1 MNKVLIIGF
10 GSIGERHFD
19 ILNKSNNDIR
29 VITRRNKQRIKK
41 INFNSSE
48 IKNFNPDYIIIS
60 SPTENHFNHLKK
72 INKIVSRK
80 IILVEKPLFHK
91 SYKNKIT
98 LKNRVF
104 VGFNMRFNPIIL
116 FLKKYFL
123 KKNSQV
129 LSVNSYC
136 GSYLPNWRINVPYN
150 KSSSASPKGGGVL
163 RDLSHEIDFLS
174 WIFGNIKI
182 SNVNSFKLSKLKIQS
197 KDFANISGFCK
208 NTYFNLMLNYF
219 SKISHRYLI
228 IDCDDETLH
237 VDLIKKNIKFYK
249 VKSKKTLKWSY
260 DRNKSYELMHR
271 SILNYDFANLCSYN
285 QATKYL
291 KFNG

>member
-10 GSIGERHFD
+10 GSIGERHFE
-19 ILNKSNNDIR
+19 ILNKTNNDIR
-29 VITRRNKQRIKK
+29 VITKRNKQRINK

-60 SPTENHFNHLKK
+60 SSTENHFNHLKK
-72 INKIVSRK
+72 INNIVSKK

-91 SYKNKIT
+91 NYKNKIK
-98 LKNRVF
+98 LQNRVF

-129 LSVNSYC
+129 YSVNVYC
-136 GSYLPNWRINVPYN
+136 GSYLPNWRSNVPYN
-150 KSSSASPKGGGVL
+150 KSSSASSKGGGVL

-182 SNVNSFKLSKLKIQS
+182 TNVNSFKLSNLKIQS

-208 NTYFNLMLNYF
+208 KTYFNLMLNYF

-237 VDLIKKNIKFYK
+237 VDLIKKNIKFYRI
-249 VKSKKTLKWSY
+249 KSKKTLNWSF
-260 DRNKSYELMHR
+260 DRNKSYELMHK
-271 SILNYDFANLCSYN
+271 SILNYDFSNLCSYH
-285 QATKYL
+285 QGTKYL
-291 KFNG
+291 KING